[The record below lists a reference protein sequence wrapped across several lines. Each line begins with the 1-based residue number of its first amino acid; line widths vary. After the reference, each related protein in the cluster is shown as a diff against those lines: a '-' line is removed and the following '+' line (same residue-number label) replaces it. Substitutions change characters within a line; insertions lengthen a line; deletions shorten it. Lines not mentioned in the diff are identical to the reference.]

1 MVKVYGPVLSSVGKC
16 LELGFNLQFT

>member
-1 MVKVYGPVLSSVGKC
+1 MGLVVQC